1 MSDVATRYK
10 TGPQTDVRRLE
21 RKSLAEQVADELRDL
36 VLLEKLAPGA
46 NIPERETA
54 EALGVSR
61 TPLRESLR
69 ILAAEGLV
77 EIAPNRPPKVA
88 NPSISEIGS
97 LLEVQGALEAL
108 AGDLACSRADE
119 ATIGE
124 IVELESVMHGLSGK
138 SDPLEFFQLDMTF
151 HSLIVA
157 ASSNEPLIQTHQNYN
172 SRLWRA
178 RFISSRQQVNRPGTL
193 EQHASIVSAL
203 KDRDGKACAMALT
216 LHLQTGLSNIE
227 SALGSRR
234 PGNLENNNAP

>member
-1 MSDVATRYK
+1 MKSAAGSDTASM
-10 TGPQTDVRRLE
+10 QSDVRRLE
-21 RKSLAEQVADELRDL
+21 RKSLAEQVADQLRDL

-77 EIAPNRPPKVA
+77 DIAPNRPPKVA
-88 NPSISEIGS
+88 DPSIAELGS

-108 AGDLACSRADE
+108 AGELACRHAN
-119 ATIGE
+119 
-124 IVELESVMHGLSGK
+124 ELAIEKITDVDAAMHAK
-138 SDPLEFFQLDMTF
+138 SDNADPLEFFELDMTF

-157 ASSNEPLIQTHQNYN
+157 ASGNEPLIHTHQHYN

-178 RFISSRQQVNRPGTL
+178 RFISSRQRVNRPGTL
-193 EQHASIVSAL
+193 EQHSIIVQAL
-203 KDRDGKACAMALT
+203 RNRDGKACAQALQNH
-216 LHLQTGLSNIE
+216 LHAGYLNIK
-227 SALGSRR
+227 SALADQRASATETS
-234 PGNLENNNAP
+234 NEK

>member
-1 MSDVATRYK
+1 MQAEL
-10 TGPQTDVRRLE
+10 PRLE
-21 RKSLAEQVADELRDL
+21 RKSLAERVADELRDL
-36 VLLEKLAPGA
+36 VLLEKLEPGA

-77 EIAPNRPPKVA
+77 DIEPNRPPKVA
-88 NPSISEIGS
+88 DPTIAELGS

-108 AGDLACSRADE
+108 AGELACRHAKDGEIERITDVE
-119 ATIGE
+119 ATMQ
-124 IVELESVMHGLSGK
+124 STSDH

-157 ASSNEPLIQTHQNYN
+157 ASGNEPLVRTHQHYN

-178 RFISSRQQVNRPGTL
+178 RFISSRQRVNRPGTL
-193 EQHASIVSAL
+193 EQHTLIVQAL
-203 KDRDGKACAMALT
+203 KNRDGEACAQALKN
-216 LHLQTGLSNIE
+216 HLVAGYLNIE
-227 SALGSRR
+227 SALVKQHKQG
-234 PGNLENNNAP
+234 GTQQ